1 MKKIY
6 GLICLVVLMTVSLS
20 SCSLFSF
27 KKIEKISTL
36 VQEQIK
42 VTKAFT
48 EQIQSVLTEQPDK
61 QEKID
66 AFEQSIDQMLK
77 SYYEYY
83 KDKGEAGLEQART
96 EITEF
101 LGKLDAD
108 GVGLTKDSI
117 PYYLERFEKLVK
129 PKP

>member
-1 MKKIY
+1 MKKMVGIIS
-6 GLICLVVLMTVSLS
+6 LIVLMSVSLS
-20 SCSLFSF
+20 GCSLFSF
-27 KKIEKISTL
+27 KKIEKVTTL

-48 EQIQSVLTEQPDK
+48 EQIQAVLTEQPDK

-66 AFEQSIDQMLK
+66 SFEKSIDDMLK
-77 SYYEYY
+77 SYYEFY
-83 KDKGEAGLEQART
+83 KDKGEAGLEQAKT
-96 EITEF
+96 EISAF
-101 LGKLDAD
+101 LEKLDAD

-129 PKP
+129 PTP